1 MQRRA
6 CDHGPAT
13 TPKDSATVF
22 DPERKM
28 TTYTALTTIT
38 GEDAAAALAEALEK
52 MEPEPTGVGV
62 FEIEDGSGLWEVG
75 VYFIEP
81 PNEVLLDVLA
91 MAFGAKPFLVSE
103 LPDIDW
109 VAKVRRELS
118 PVEAGRF
125 FVFGSHD
132 ADKVPEGRVALQ
144 IEATVAFGT
153 GHHGTTLGCL
163 RAFDRLFEEGLRPA
177 RVADIGCGTS
187 VLAMAAAAVL
197 PDALV
202 IASDIDQV
210 AVDVA
215 RANVTINQMAGRI
228 ECLEA
233 AGFAHPRL
241 AEAAPFDLVFANIL
255 KGPLIEL
262 APSVGAHLQK
272 GGLAILSG
280 LLVVQA
286 ESVTAAY
293 VEAGHSLVGR
303 EDIGEWST
311 LVLKR
316 E

>member
-1 MQRRA
+1 M
-6 CDHGPAT
+6 P
-13 TPKDSATVF
+13 
-22 DPERKM
+22 
-28 TTYTALTTIT
+28 TYSALTTLL
-38 GEDAAAALAEALEK
+38 GEDAAEALAQAVEK
-52 MEPEPTGVGV
+52 MEPAPIGVGV
-62 FEIEDGSGLWEVG
+62 FEIEDDSGLWEVG
-75 VYFIEP
+75 AYFLEA
-81 PNEVLLDVLA
+81 PNGIVLDVLA
-91 MAFGAKPFLVSE
+91 TAFGANPFALSE
-103 LPDIDW
+103 LPEIDW

-163 RAFDRLFEEGLRPA
+163 RAFDALADQGFAPA
-177 RVADIGCGTS
+177 KVADIGCGTA
-187 VLAMAAAAVL
+187 VLAMAAAAIL

-202 IASDIDQV
+202 IASDIDEV

-215 RANVTINQMAGRI
+215 QANVAINGLEGRV

-233 AGFAHPRL
+233 AGFDHPRL
-241 AEAAPFDLVFANIL
+241 AAGAPFDLVFANIL

-262 APSVGAHLQK
+262 APGMAAHVAP
-272 GGLAILSG
+272 GGVAILSG

-286 ESVTAAY
+286 EAILAAY
-293 VEAGHSLVGR
+293 AAHGFDQVAR

-311 LVLKR
+311 LVLR
-316 E
+316 RAS